1 MRVLRSSRRRV
12 VMVAMG
18 KAITKMRY
26 MGQMKRMLCVRRS
39 ERKNLHAN
47 VERVAEV
54 GELTGEEGED
64 GRVMRLGLRDDAIN
78 ESLERNEKRAQRRGF
93 GIGLLLVGFHIRL
106 PVCDEQIVGSDVE
119 VILDRT
125 RVRRQELGEVLKLDG
140 HADAGLQIQG
150 SDVRFLLETQHRYIQ
165 GDFGK
170 GLRKRLDKRS
180 NNGVLDVIVED

>member
-64 GRVMRLGLRDDAIN
+64 GRATRLGLRDDAVN
-78 ESLERNEKRAQRRGF
+78 ESVLSVAA
-93 GIGLLLVGFHIRL
+93 
-106 PVCDEQIVGSDVE
+106 SA
-119 VILDRT
+119 
-125 RVRRQELGEVLKLDG
+125 LGCCL
-140 HADAGLQIQG
+140 
-150 SDVRFLLETQHRYIQ
+150 
-165 GDFGK
+165 
-170 GLRKRLDKRS
+170 
-180 NNGVLDVIVED
+180 